1 MTVTRLWFASASRQ
15 ADSAAATLFDLSSPS
30 RVRQTPRFLSDLC
43 TRSTSIPLSFPW
55 YRKTCASAIPH
66 DSMPCV
72 DFNCSSIKPIG
83 ICHWQMPKMAPAA
96 GVGSTRPAQASPC
109 GNSLIV
115 RNSDDF
121 GSALVCVAGGWHGDC
136 KFRPLVCEAGSFF
149 EISNHSEELLNAV
162 QLLS

>member
-15 ADSAAATLFDLSSPS
+15 ADSAAATLFDLSSPPGS
-30 RVRQTPRFLSDLC
+30 GRRRDSSLISVREALNLCLSLVSQNMC
-43 TRSTSIPLSFPW
+43 QRNT
-55 YRKTCASAIPH
+55 H

-83 ICHWQMPKMAPAA
+83 ICHWQMPKWRLPPASA
-96 GVGSTRPAQASPC
+96 ARPAQASPC